1 MRRWSR
7 WRRGSWLWACSRVTV
22 WAFGDPTRTNGSSS
36 NSPRPRRE
44 SFRSASS
51 DCASRHVSERDFEPL
66 ALVTSAKEGDHC
78 KTTGNDCYRLVGIY
92 GQESAI
98 IDDAAQIQMVSTC
111 LALRPIGTENQKP
124 KQTAARAIESVTD
137 VTSAASPPPPT
148 GVLKPGLS
156 AQGSGVHAQ
165 KGLSLF
171 TFDVLHFGIGNEAV
185 HVALAVAPQVQ
196 CKALV
201 CPSSFKTQ
209 KFCEMLRELC
219 PEMGTSPPGAIRS
232 ARCPMEMFSSKSR
245 RR

>member
-1 MRRWSR
+1 M
-7 WRRGSWLWACSRVTV
+7 
-22 WAFGDPTRTNGSSS
+22 
-36 NSPRPRRE
+36 
-44 SFRSASS
+44 
-51 DCASRHVSERDFEPL
+51 SERDFEPL

-92 GQESAI
+92 RQESVI
-98 IDDAAQIQMVSTC
+98 IADAAQIQMVSTC

-137 VTSAASPPPPT
+137 VTSAASPPPPPRQ
-148 GVLKPGLS
+148 VSLNPAYQLKE
-156 AQGSGVHAQ
+156 AE
-165 KGLSLF
+165 F
-171 TFDVLHFGIGNEAV
+171 TLRKVCRFSCLMFCILELEMKRFTWRLPFV
-185 HVALAVAPQVQ
+185 PQVQ

-219 PEMGTSPPGAIRS
+219 PEMDTSPPGAIRS